1 MDSYIF
7 RDGKA
12 NKGYHSIFLCGV
24 KYRSNSDDK
33 RHKLKEKLVSMDN
46 KNKPIILEENF
57 TFASKSNRFLSYDDI
72 FMKNLKD
79 IENLTAIFSDKVI
92 IIHESISTAAELGMF
107 AMNELISQK
116 LCILIP
122 DEYAIEENKITSFL
136 QLAFFHNI
144 NNIEIIKFY
153 PEVDVWKVS
162 ENKMDFR
169 TKFFNNEIIGNLE
182 KRLEIFLEKNKKD
195 FITIKF
201 KKVKYKNHIK
211 NDSTVISYFLDEN
224 RVDINISVEVI
235 RAHII
240 SFFNLESFKREMRT
254 SKTLSEHIT
263 YIEQLY
269 KKTLINTIEE
279 LEGKHLSKVSIACKE
294 NELEF
299 RQIIAYTLYLLQSM
313 EMMQITK
320 KYIDKEVSCKIGIKL
335 NFENIYEN
343 YVGLIECKSNVVFGV

>member
-7 RDGKA
+7 RDGEV
-12 NKGYHSIFLCGV
+12 NKGYQSIFLCGV
-24 KYRSNSDDK
+24 KYKSNSNDK
-33 RHKLKEKLVSMDN
+33 RYRLKEKLVSMDG

-79 IENLTAIFSDKVI
+79 IENLTALFSDKVI

-107 AMNELISQK
+107 AMNELIAK
-116 LCILIP
+116 KICILIP
-122 DEYAIEENKITSFL
+122 DEYAVEENKITSFL
-136 QLAFFHNI
+136 QLAFFRTN

-153 PEVDVWKVS
+153 PEVDVWKIS

-182 KRLEIFLEKNKKD
+182 KRLETFLKKD
-195 FITIKF
+195 CEEFININF

-211 NDSTVISYFLDEN
+211 NDSTVISYFLDED
-224 RVDINISVEVI
+224 RVDISVSVDVI

-240 SFFNLESFKREMRT
+240 SFFNLESFKREMRII
-254 SKTLSEHIT
+254 KTLSEHIT

-269 KKTLINTIEE
+269 KKILMNTIEE
-279 LEGKHLSKVSIACKE
+279 LEGRYLGRVSIGCKE
-294 NELEF
+294 CQLEF
-299 RQIIAYTLYLLQSM
+299 RQIIAYTLYLLQAM
-313 EMMQITK
+313 EMVQITK
-320 KYIDKEVSCKIGIKL
+320 EYIDDKVNCKTSIKL
-335 NFENIYEN
+335 KFENIYKN
-343 YVGLIECKSNVVFGV
+343 YVSLIECKPNVVFGV